1 MATRRAVDLR
11 CGVVTLPTAPGI
23 TWRAVTPDDAEG
35 LAAHT
40 RRIHDEERLHFVP
53 GPTFFRWVMNQAEM
67 NPETDWRVAVD
78 EEGRIVADGGAWI
91 HITDEGGRVFIW
103 AETGP
108 GHHELERGL
117 LDWAHRRA
125 LTALDG
131 TPTGLSRTIRVPSEE
146 HRSRH
151 RAVIEA
157 TGFEVGRSFV
167 TMERSLDGLP
177 GARPLP
183 GGVTAVPWGPDLSEG
198 ARLANNASFADHWG
212 SLPVGE
218 EQWRTHYVDSEA
230 FRPDLSF
237 LALAGGEV
245 VSICLCEVDEEA
257 NADKGVAEVYIE
269 RVGTIREHRGAGIAS
284 HLVVRSMEAAAAAG
298 LERAVLEVDET
309 SHTGATEV
317 YRKLGFE
324 VESRTLHYL
333 REL

>member
-1 MATRRAVDLR
+1 M
-11 CGVVTLPTAPGI
+11 TLPTAPGI
-23 TWRAVTPDDAEG
+23 TWRAATRDDAEA

-40 RRIHDEERLHFVP
+40 KRIHDEEKLHFVA
-53 GPTFFRWVMNQAEM
+53 GPTFFRWVMGQAEM

-103 AETGP
+103 SETGP
-108 GHHELERGL
+108 GHHELEPGL
-117 LDWAHRRA
+117 LAWAQERA
-125 LTALDG
+125 IEALEA
-131 TPTGLSRTIRVPSEE
+131 TPEGLPCTIRVPSEE

-157 TGFEVGRSFV
+157 AGFEVGRSFV
-167 TMERSLDGLP
+167 TMQRSLDGLP
-177 GARPLP
+177 DARPLP
-183 GGVTAVPWGPDLSEG
+183 EGVTVVPWGPDLSEG

-212 SLPVGE
+212 SLPVGP
-218 EQWRTHYVDSEA
+218 EQWQTHYVDSEA

-237 LALAGGEV
+237 LAVLEGEV
-245 VSICLCEVDEEA
+245 ISICLCEVDEEA
-257 NADKGVAEVYIE
+257 NADKGVAEIYIE
-269 RVGTIREHRGAGIAS
+269 RVGTLREHRGAGIAS
-284 HLVVRSMEAAAAAG
+284 HLVVRSMEAAAAAE

-317 YRKLGFE
+317 YRRLGFE
-324 VESRTLHYL
+324 VESRTVHYL